1 MQSPLHLSSQ
11 EKEKEAKL
19 LNPNPNRSPSSSYS
33 PSSSATRLWKPAAQ
47 RNLRNQW
54 SKYLSQKDRWISAS
68 SNGRSHATSLVN
80 AYLSQRYMPEME
92 LGVLSEMPGIRH
104 KACEKLALQQE
115 QYQSKLLSCYRD
127 MVDVVCHMK
136 NVSTSMRC
144 FLKGSADSPLVQFGN
159 HPEDSNDSG
168 DGGGIPVFSILS
180 IPSFENLGQELLLQM
195 FVLELCLKRL
205 LVVELL
211 SISCKESPKGQ
222 TSRLSWSDEL
232 YLGEF
237 DDLSSINLYS
247 DKQCQP
253 VAPRIIGW
261 EFGCPTSGRTDHVPD
276 REILQVYLT
285 AWLVEVNI
293 DWHRVDQI
301 FALVGEEMHIN
312 LS

>member
-1 MQSPLHLSSQ
+1 MQSRPPHLSSQ
-11 EKEKEAKL
+11 EKENEAKL
-19 LNPNPNRSPSSSYS
+19 LNPNPCSSSSPS

-80 AYLSQRYMPEME
+80 AYLSQRYMPEMD
-92 LGVLSEMPGIRH
+92 LGVLSEMPGIRY

-127 MVDVVCHMK
+127 MVDVVSHMK
-136 NVSTSMRC
+136 NVSASMRC
-144 FLKGSADSPLVQFGN
+144 FLKGSADSPLVQFGS

-168 DGGGIPVFSILS
+168 DGGGIPVFSYLS
-180 IPSFENLGQELLLQM
+180 IPSFENLGQELLQM

-205 LVVELL
+205 LVIELL
-211 SISCKESPKGQ
+211 SISCKESLKGQ

-232 YLGEF
+232 YLYEF

-253 VAPRIIGW
+253 VAPRIVGW
-261 EFGCPTSGRTDHVPD
+261 EFGNPTSGRTDHVPD